1 VTDWKTRAGEYNA
14 ESARVYGWTLQRGTR
29 YSGPGDSTMAPP
41 ISDAQA
47 RLLGIAAADGRI
59 GPDTLR
65 AFMREAKREADAGVT
80 TFLAAFDFDN
90 VSLDRPDP
98 VRPGARRT
106 PPPGVR
112 PPAPTP
118 PAPTPPAPKPPA
130 PPKQSRAP
138 IVVGIAA
145 AAAAAWYY
153 LRGRR

>member
-80 TFLAAFDFDN
+80 TFLAALDFDN

-98 VRPGARRT
+98 VRPGARRDPA

-112 PPAPTP
+112 P